1 MLDDETAQLH
11 RRLVRIM
18 AVLGVLGAVVAVGWR
33 GPLWALGFAA
43 GAALA
48 FLNVRFYVRLAD
60 ALGDPDARQFGPRT
74 GRILV
79 RLILLGAVGFVM
91 LKILAVPWIAVISG
105 LFVAVAAALVVMVRE
120 LLYARA

>member
-1 MLDDETAQLH
+1 MLDDETTQLH
-11 RRLVRIM
+11 RRLVRLM
-18 AVLGVLGAVVAVGWR
+18 TALGVLGTLIALVWR
-33 GPLWALGFAA
+33 GPLWGLGFAA

-60 ALGDPDARQFGPRT
+60 ALGDPAAAGAGPRT
-74 GRILV
+74 GRILF
-79 RLILLGAVGFVM
+79 RLILLGGVGFVM
-91 LKILAVPWIAVISG
+91 LKFLAVPWIAVIAG